1 MARVMFRMP
10 PMRSAAT
17 VMAVT
22 LVAASV
28 VVAIA
33 RPLALYVY
41 LVPEEVFG
49 RLFVWQLLTYG
60 FIEATPLGVIF
71 GGLIVWS
78 IGGELERM
86 WGRRRFLR
94 FSFGMLVSAGV
105 ATLVLALAI
114 PSLVARGYPGG
125 NVLTGALWVA
135 YGLHLGRTQTNF
147 WGFPMTGNMLALL
160 GAGFVFLN
168 AAFGGLYL
176 VIPEAFALLFT
187 WFVLRVGGPGDLMTR
202 LRSWQLERDLK
213 KRSAHLKSLD
223 GGRSGG
229 RGSDKY
235 LH

>member
-22 LVAASV
+22 LIAASV

-33 RPLALYVY
+33 KPLALYVY
-41 LVPEEVFG
+41 LVPEQVFG
-49 RLFVWQLLTYG
+49 HFFLWQLLSYG
-60 FIEATPLGVIF
+60 FVEATPLGVIF
-71 GGLIVWS
+71 GALIIWS

-86 WGRRRFLR
+86 WGRPRFLR
-94 FSFGMLVSAGV
+94 FSFGILVSAGV
-105 ATLVLALAI
+105 ATLLLALAI
-114 PSLVARGYPGG
+114 PTLVARGYPGG
-125 NVLTGALWVA
+125 SVLTGALWVA
-135 YGLHLGRTQTNF
+135 YGLYLGRTQTNF

-168 AAFGGLYL
+168 AAFSGLHL

-187 WFVLRVGGPGDLMTR
+187 WFILRVGGPGDLLTR
-202 LRSWQLERDLK
+202 FRSWQLERDLK

-223 GGRSGG
+223 GGRSNG

>member
-10 PMRSAAT
+10 PMGSAAT

-22 LVAASV
+22 LIAASV
-28 VVAIA
+28 VVAIFK
-33 RPLALYVY
+33 PLAIYAY
-41 LVPEEVFG
+41 LVPEEIFSHFF
-49 RLFVWQLLTYG
+49 LWQLITYG
-60 FIEATPLGVIF
+60 FVEATPLGVIF

-78 IGGELERM
+78 IGGALETM
-86 WGRRRFLR
+86 WGRARFLR
-94 FSFGMLVSAGV
+94 FSFGILVAAGV
-105 ATLVLALAI
+105 ATILLAWAL

-125 NVLTGALWVA
+125 SVLTGALWVG
-135 YGLHLGRTQTNF
+135 YGLHIGRSQANF
-147 WGFPMTGNMLALL
+147 WGLPMTGNMLALL

-168 AAFGGLYL
+168 AAFGGLHM

-187 WFVLRVGGPGDLMTR
+187 WMVMRLGGPGDLLTR

-213 KRSAHLKSLD
+213 KRSAHLRRLD
-223 GGRSGG
+223 GGRSSG